1 MLMHLTIRDFAVVES
16 LQLDFSQGMTV
27 MTGETGA
34 GKSILIDALQLVLGE
49 RSDASVIRHEATFA
63 EISAHYDISTLK
75 VASDWLIAND
85 LNTEDDCIIRRV
97 INKDGRSKAYINGR
111 AVPLSQLRDLGW
123 YLVDIHGQH
132 QHQLLLKPE
141 HQRTLLD
148 CFADHEPLITAV
160 STVFQ
165 TVQRLKKEETI
176 LLQQQGH
183 LDKLALLQYQTRELE
198 ELNLADDELAKLAIE
213 QKELAH
219 AEHWQALCQQAIQYL
234 KSDDNQDV
242 LSLLYQGKIPLEQL
256 KAHTPKLNAC
266 HELFSNALIQLEEAL
281 AELEQFSETISLDPN
296 RLKSVEDRLGAIHD
310 IARKHRIQPEN
321 IIDYKNTLNHD
332 INQLLACQ
340 TNLDNIGA
348 AIQNSE
354 NAYKVAAE
362 QLSDSRKKAALS
374 LEKLITSTLQTLEM
388 PKARFK
394 IEFTSKNMSNL
405 SAAGMDDIEYL
416 VSTNPGL
423 DLQPLRKI
431 ASGGE
436 LSRISLAIQVIMAK
450 KMTTPTLIFDE
461 VDAGISGKTAETV
474 GKLLRKLANEVQVL
488 CVTHLP
494 QIAALGH
501 QHYQVTKNQTDFSTS
516 TDIKPLNEAAR
527 VEELARMIG
536 GSAIT
541 PHALLHAKAL
551 LETA

>member
-16 LQLDFSQGMTV
+16 LHLDFSRGMTV

-34 GKSILIDALQLVLGE
+34 GKSILIDALQLALGE
-49 RSDASVIRHEATFA
+49 RSDASVIRHEAPFA
-63 EISAHYDISTLK
+63 EISAHYDISTLT

-85 LNTEDDCIIRRV
+85 LNTEDECIVRRV

-111 AVPLSQLRDLGW
+111 GVPLSQLRDLGW
-123 YLVDIHGQH
+123 YLVNIHGQH

-148 CFADHEPLITAV
+148 CFAEHEPLLSAVLTA
-160 STVFQ
+160 FQ
-165 TVQRLKKEETI
+165 ALQRLKKEEAE
-176 LLQQQGH
+176 LLKQQGQ
-183 LDKLALLQYQTRELE
+183 LDKLALLQYQIRELE
-198 ELNLADDELAKLAIE
+198 ELNLSDNELAKLEVE

-219 AEHWQALCQQAIQYL
+219 AEHWLNLCQQAIQCL
-234 KSDDNQDV
+234 KNDNNQDA
-242 LSLLYQGKIPLEQL
+242 LSLLYQGKIPIDQL
-256 KAHTPKLNAC
+256 KAHTPKLNVC
-266 HELFSNALIQLEEAL
+266 HELFNSALIQLDEAL
-281 AELEQFSETISLDPN
+281 AELEQFSETISLDPT
-296 RLKSVEDRLGAIHD
+296 RLKSVEERLGTIHHV
-310 IARKHRIQPEN
+310 ARKHRIQPEN
-321 IIDYKNTLNHD
+321 IVDHKNTLNQD
-332 INQLLACQ
+332 INELLACQ
-340 TNLDNIGA
+340 THLENISA
-348 AIQNSE
+348 AIRNTE
-354 NAYKVAAE
+354 NTYKTAAE

-374 LEKLITSTLQTLEM
+374 LEKLITTTLQTLEM

-394 IEFTSKNMSNL
+394 IEFTSKNISNMS
-405 SAAGMDDIEYL
+405 GIGIDDIEYL

-450 KMTTPTLIFDE
+450 RMTTPTLIFDE

-474 GKLLRKLANEVQVL
+474 GKLLKKLANEVQVL

-494 QIAALGH
+494 QIAALGN

-516 TDIKPLNEAAR
+516 TDIKPLNEAER
-527 VEELARMIG
+527 IEELARMVG